1 MHASLRNLA
10 LSAFILTVLAIG
22 VAGCAPNGPVW
33 VSEQNAYTTK
43 TIETVFDAAD
53 TSRLTDRSTK
63 DAAALRHDALAAL
76 RKSGADASGVADMLT
91 RTFEPET
98 RGVPVYVELA
108 SVDGTAAVI
117 VVEAAGPKS
126 GTLDSKRMWVLNVD
140 GDVIFARSR

>member
-1 MHASLRNLA
+1 MHVSLRNLA
-10 LSAFILTVLAIG
+10 LSVFVLG
-22 VAGCAPNGPVW
+22 VMATGVVGCASRGPVW
-33 VSEQNAYTTK
+33 VSEQSAYTTK
-43 TIETVFDAAD
+43 TVETVFDAAD
-53 TSRLTDRSTK
+53 TSQLTDQPTE

-108 SVDGTAAVI
+108 SVDGTTAVI
-117 VVEAAGPKS
+117 VVEATGPKS
-126 GTLDSKRMWVLNVD
+126 GTLDSKRLWVLDAD